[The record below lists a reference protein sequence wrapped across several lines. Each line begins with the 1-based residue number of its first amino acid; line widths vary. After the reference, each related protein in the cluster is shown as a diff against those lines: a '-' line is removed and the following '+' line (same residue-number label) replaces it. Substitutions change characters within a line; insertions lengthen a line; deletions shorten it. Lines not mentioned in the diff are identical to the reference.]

1 MAPLKPEW
9 CARAPVN
16 AVNKSFGVPKPLPAR
31 QQKENRYKPKTKS
44 MVDCGRPKAMD
55 APRRKASRLRMLGVK
70 PVQRN
75 VNRPGAPPG
84 RRAKS
89 VQAPRTH
96 RPVQALRSVS
106 AHAGEKRPV
115 AQKRERKPPS
125 VNAGRDVL
133 GGGCDSWLDS
143 LDPRGRDERGS
154 LWDPSRA
161 SVYGGASV
169 MTADEPAVEAPA
181 PAPVVAPVA
190 YMKPRRPCP
199 PVPTEPPKRKATPAA
214 GRQKVTWETLQ
225 QDFQPPSTEECM
237 RACATNQEEED
248 FGGADVW
255 IRPPTAFNDEEV
267 RGGYGDS
274 EDDDDVEGI
283 VVEAAAP
290 PNFKAKRAM
299 LVTGP
304 PPLGAAYDD
313 DEEEEEEDE
322 DAAAPEEEDDD
333 ASFEAKRRALRTPPP
348 PLGVAYD
355 DEDETDD
362 DESEGEAPA
371 DAFKAKRAML
381 VTGPPPLGAAYDDED
396 ETDEDDED
404 DEAEAP
410 VAEAP
415 AAAAAPGTYDDDEFD
430 EA

>member
-70 PVQRN
+70 PVQRG
-75 VNRPGAPPG
+75 VNRPGQVHG

-115 AQKRERKPPS
+115 APKRERKPPS

-199 PVPTEPPKRKATPAA
+199 PVPAEPPKRKATPAA
-214 GRQKVTWETLQ
+214 RRQKVTWETLQ

-237 RACATNQEEED
+237 RACATNQEED

-274 EDDDDVEGI
+274 EDDDDNEEGI

-304 PPLGAAYDD
+304 PLGAAYDED
-313 DEEEEEEDE
+313 EEEEEDE

-348 PLGVAYD
+348 PLGAAYD

-362 DESEGEAPA
+362 DESEGEAPI
-371 DAFKAKRAML
+371 DSFKAKRAML
-381 VTGPPPLGAAYDDED
+381 VTGPPPLGAAYDED

-415 AAAAAPGTYDDDEFD
+415 AAAAPGTYDDDEFD

>member
-70 PVQRN
+70 PVQRS
-75 VNRPGAPPG
+75 VNRPSAPPG

-115 AQKRERKPPS
+115 VQKRERKPPS

-143 LDPRGRDERGS
+143 LDPRGIGERGS

-169 MTADEPAVEAPA
+169 MTAEEVEAPA
-181 PAPVVAPVA
+181 PAPVA

-199 PVPTEPPKRKATPAA
+199 PVPTEKPQ
-214 GRQKVTWETLQ
+214 RQKVTWETLQ

-237 RACATNQEEED
+237 RACATDQPED

-274 EDDDDVEGI
+274 DDEDGI

-313 DEEEEEEDE
+313 DDEE
-322 DAAAPEEEDDD
+322 DAAAPEEEDDA
-333 ASFEAKRRALRTPPP
+333 ASFEAKRRQLRTPPP
-348 PLGVAYD
+348 PLGVAFD
-355 DEDETDD
+355 DEDETD
-362 DESEGEAPA
+362 ESEGEA
-371 DAFKAKRAML
+371 DSFKAKRAML
-381 VTGPPPLGAAYDDED
+381 VTGPPPLGAAYDDESD
-396 ETDEDDED
+396 EEDEEDEDD
-404 DEAEAP
+404 EAP

-415 AAAAAPGTYDDDEFD
+415 AAAPPGTYDDDEFD

>member
-70 PVQRN
+70 PVQRS

-115 AQKRERKPPS
+115 APKRERKPPS

-199 PVPTEPPKRKATPAA
+199 PVPAEPPKRKATPAA
-214 GRQKVTWETLQ
+214 RRQKVTWETLQ

-274 EDDDDVEGI
+274 DDEDGI

-290 PNFKAKRAM
+290 P
-299 LVTGP
+299 
-304 PPLGAAYDD
+304 D
-313 DEEEEEEDE
+313 
-322 DAAAPEEEDDD
+322 
-333 ASFEAKRRALRTPPP
+333 
-348 PLGVAYD
+348 
-355 DEDETDD
+355 
-362 DESEGEAPA
+362 
-371 DAFKAKRAML
+371 FKAKRAML
-381 VTGPPPLGAAYDDED
+381 VTGPPPLGAAYDDEEDDEEEEDEDAAAPEEEDDAASFEAKRRQLRTPPPPLGVAFDDED
-396 ETDEDDED
+396 ETDEC
-404 DEAEAP
+404 
-410 VAEAP
+410 
-415 AAAAAPGTYDDDEFD
+415 
-430 EA
+430 

>member
-1 MAPLKPEW
+1 M
-9 CARAPVN
+9 
-16 AVNKSFGVPKPLPAR
+16 PKPLPAR

-169 MTADEPAVEAPA
+169 ARPMNLPSSAGAGARRRAGRVRAAAPLPARAHGTTKKKS
-181 PAPVVAPVA
+181 
-190 YMKPRRPCP
+190 Y
-199 PVPTEPPKRKATPAA
+199 A
-214 GRQKVTWETLQ
+214 GGKRQKVT
-225 QDFQPPSTEECM
+225 
-237 RACATNQEEED
+237 
-248 FGGADVW
+248 
-255 IRPPTAFNDEEV
+255 
-267 RGGYGDS
+267 
-274 EDDDDVEGI
+274 
-283 VVEAAAP
+283 
-290 PNFKAKRAM
+290 
-299 LVTGP
+299 
-304 PPLGAAYDD
+304 
-313 DEEEEEEDE
+313 
-322 DAAAPEEEDDD
+322 
-333 ASFEAKRRALRTPPP
+333 
-348 PLGVAYD
+348 
-355 DEDETDD
+355 
-362 DESEGEAPA
+362 
-371 DAFKAKRAML
+371 
-381 VTGPPPLGAAYDDED
+381 
-396 ETDEDDED
+396 
-404 DEAEAP
+404 
-410 VAEAP
+410 
-415 AAAAAPGTYDDDEFD
+415 
-430 EA
+430 

>member
-96 RPVQALRSVS
+96 RPCRPYESVS

-143 LDPRGRDERGS
+143 LDPRDAAKGAHCGTRRG
-154 LWDPSRA
+154 
-161 SVYGGASV
+161 
-169 MTADEPAVEAPA
+169 
-181 PAPVVAPVA
+181 
-190 YMKPRRPCP
+190 RPC
-199 PVPTEPPKRKATPAA
+199 
-214 GRQKVTWETLQ
+214 
-225 QDFQPPSTEECM
+225 M
-237 RACATNQEEED
+237 
-248 FGGADVW
+248 
-255 IRPPTAFNDEEV
+255 
-267 RGGYGDS
+267 
-274 EDDDDVEGI
+274 
-283 VVEAAAP
+283 EA
-290 PNFKAKRAM
+290 
-299 LVTGP
+299 
-304 PPLGAAYDD
+304 
-313 DEEEEEEDE
+313 
-322 DAAAPEEEDDD
+322 
-333 ASFEAKRRALRTPPP
+333 RR
-348 PLGVAYD
+348 
-355 DEDETDD
+355 
-362 DESEGEAPA
+362 S
-371 DAFKAKRAML
+371 
-381 VTGPPPLGAAYDDED
+381 
-396 ETDEDDED
+396 
-404 DEAEAP
+404 
-410 VAEAP
+410 
-415 AAAAAPGTYDDDEFD
+415 
-430 EA
+430 

>member
-70 PVQRN
+70 PVQRS
-75 VNRPGAPPG
+75 VNRAGVPPG

-214 GRQKVTWETLQ
+214 RRQKVTWETLQ

>member
-70 PVQRN
+70 PVQRS

-199 PVPTEPPKRKATPAA
+199 PVPAEPPKRKATPAA
-214 GRQKVTWETLQ
+214 RRQKVTWETLQ

-313 DEEEEEEDE
+313 DEEEEEDE

-348 PLGVAYD
+348 PLGVAFD

-362 DESEGEAPA
+362 DESEGEAPI
-371 DAFKAKRAML
+371 DSFKAKRAML

-396 ETDEDDED
+396 DEDESDEE

>member
-70 PVQRN
+70 PVQRS

-115 AQKRERKPPS
+115 VQKRERKPPS

-199 PVPTEPPKRKATPAA
+199 PVPAEPPKRKATPAA
-214 GRQKVTWETLQ
+214 RRQKVTWETLQ

-237 RACATNQEEED
+237 RACATNQEED

-274 EDDDDVEGI
+274 EDDDDNEEGI

-313 DEEEEEEDE
+313 DEEEEEDE

-362 DESEGEAPA
+362 DESEGEAPI
-371 DAFKAKRAML
+371 DSFKAKRAML

-396 ETDEDDED
+396 DEDESDEE

>member
-214 GRQKVTWETLQ
+214 RRQKVTWETLQ

-313 DEEEEEEDE
+313 DEEEEEDE
-322 DAAAPEEEDDD
+322 DAAAPEEEDDN

-362 DESEGEAPA
+362 DESEGEAPI
-371 DAFKAKRAML
+371 DSFKAKRAML

-396 ETDEDDED
+396 DEDESDED

-415 AAAAAPGTYDDDEFD
+415 AAAAPPGTYDDDEFD

>member
-70 PVQRN
+70 PVQRS
-75 VNRPGAPPG
+75 VNRAGAPPG

-115 AQKRERKPPS
+115 VQKRERKPPS

-133 GGGCDSWLDS
+133 GGDCDSWLDS

-169 MTADEPAVEAPA
+169 MTADEAAVEAPA
-181 PAPVVAPVA
+181 PAPVVAPRVEI
-190 YMKPRRPCP
+190 
-199 PVPTEPPKRKATPAA
+199 T
-214 GRQKVTWETLQ
+214 
-225 QDFQPPSTEECM
+225 S
-237 RACATNQEEED
+237 
-248 FGGADVW
+248 
-255 IRPPTAFNDEEV
+255 
-267 RGGYGDS
+267 RG
-274 EDDDDVEGI
+274 
-283 VVEAAAP
+283 
-290 PNFKAKRAM
+290 
-299 LVTGP
+299 
-304 PPLGAAYDD
+304 
-313 DEEEEEEDE
+313 
-322 DAAAPEEEDDD
+322 
-333 ASFEAKRRALRTPPP
+333 
-348 PLGVAYD
+348 
-355 DEDETDD
+355 
-362 DESEGEAPA
+362 
-371 DAFKAKRAML
+371 
-381 VTGPPPLGAAYDDED
+381 
-396 ETDEDDED
+396 
-404 DEAEAP
+404 
-410 VAEAP
+410 
-415 AAAAAPGTYDDDEFD
+415 APGNCACSMAWSLT
-430 EA
+430 

>member
-214 GRQKVTWETLQ
+214 RRQKVTWETLQ

-322 DAAAPEEEDDD
+322 DAAAPEEEDDN

-348 PLGVAYD
+348 PLGVAFD

-430 EA
+430 GA

>member
-70 PVQRN
+70 PVQRG

-214 GRQKVTWETLQ
+214 RRQKVTWETLQ

-274 EDDDDVEGI
+274 EDDDDVDGI

-313 DEEEEEEDE
+313 DEEEEEDE

-348 PLGVAYD
+348 PLGVAFD

-415 AAAAAPGTYDDDEFD
+415 AAAAAPGTYDDDKFD

>member
-214 GRQKVTWETLQ
+214 RRQKVTWETLQ

-348 PLGVAYD
+348 PLGVAFD

-430 EA
+430 AP

>member
-70 PVQRN
+70 PVQRS

-115 AQKRERKPPS
+115 APKRERKPPS

-190 YMKPRRPCP
+190 YLKPRRPCP
-199 PVPTEPPKRKATPAA
+199 PVPAEPPKRKATPAA
-214 GRQKVTWETLQ
+214 RRQKVTWETLQ

-237 RACATNQEEED
+237 RACATNQEED

-274 EDDDDVEGI
+274 EDDDDNEEGI

-313 DEEEEEEDE
+313 DEEEEEDE

-362 DESEGEAPA
+362 DESEGEAPI
-371 DAFKAKRAML
+371 DSFKAKRAML

-396 ETDEDDED
+396 ETDESDED